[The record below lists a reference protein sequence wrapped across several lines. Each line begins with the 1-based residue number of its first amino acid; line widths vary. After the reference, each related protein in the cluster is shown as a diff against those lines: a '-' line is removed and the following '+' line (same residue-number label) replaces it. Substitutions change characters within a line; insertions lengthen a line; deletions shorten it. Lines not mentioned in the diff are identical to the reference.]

1 MMNQGSHVDDVVE
14 KMQKLELK
22 ALLPLSSLHH
32 CPQYDDSPLQE
43 YDYCKDDLADVQR
56 RKYWW
61 RESWKYLHISAQS
74 QMQILHLGM
83 QIPGC
88 RPEFFTF
95 KCKYSCAGGGHCT
108 GQREIS
114 FSGNTHV
121 GSASADTFL
130 ILHIFEKNSRTRI
143 LYNFSTKKSQL
154 SMLKPKTVICGSL
167 RGVRKV

>member
-1 MMNQGSHVDDVVE
+1 MARVMEILAHLCSIANANFTPWD
-14 KMQKLELK
+14 
-22 ALLPLSSLHH
+22 ANPR
-32 CPQYDDSPLQE
+32 LQAGI
-43 YDYCKDDLADVQR
+43 L
-56 RKYWW
+56 
-61 RESWKYLHISAQS
+61 YL
-74 QMQILHLGM
+74 QMQILMCGRGALH
-83 QIPGC
+83 
-88 RPEFFTF
+88 RAARD
-95 KCKYSCAGGGHCT
+95 K
-108 GQREIS
+108 